1 MDRFLVPEI
10 DDMKKDSPPKPQVFG
25 RYVVADPRVCHG
37 QPTFRGTRIM
47 VSQVLEQVA
56 RGVAWES
63 ILDRWEGK
71 VTKEAIAEAVGLSSQ
86 AFLEHAQEYVAEPTP
101 T

>member
-1 MDRFLVPEI
+1 MERFLTPEI
-10 DDMKKDSPPKPQVFG
+10 DDMKKNSPPKLQVFG
-25 RYVVADPRVCHG
+25 RYVIADPRVCHG

-56 RGVAWES
+56 LGVAWES
-63 ILDRWEGK
+63 ISERWDGK
-71 VTKEAIAEAVGLSSQ
+71 VTREAIAEAVRLANQ